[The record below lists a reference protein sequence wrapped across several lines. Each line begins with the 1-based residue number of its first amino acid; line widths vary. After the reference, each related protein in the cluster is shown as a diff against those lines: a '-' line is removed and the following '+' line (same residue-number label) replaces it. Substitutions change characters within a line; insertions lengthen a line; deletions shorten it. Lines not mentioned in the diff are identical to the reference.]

1 MKSLVFATRNKGKLR
16 EVKRLLDT
24 TEIAVRGLD
33 DFNHLPEIVE
43 DGTTFADNAKKKASK
58 IGEILRIPCLADDS
72 GLIVHALNGRPGVHS
87 ARFAGPDADDQR
99 NNCRLLDEMAMIQQK
114 DRHACFQ
121 CVMAL
126 YLPDEPLYVFEGK
139 IEGMILAGE
148 QGDGGF
154 GYDPLFWVPEH
165 NCTMAELPL
174 ELKNQISHRGQA
186 LRKVIEFLSHHPW

>member
-1 MKSLVFATRNKGKLR
+1 MKSLVFATRNPGKLR

-24 TEIAVRGLD
+24 TEITVRGLD
-33 DFNHLPEIVE
+33 DFVDLPDIAE
-43 DGTTFADNAKKKASK
+43 DGATFSDNAKKKASK
-58 IGEILRIPCLADDS
+58 IGAILKTPCLADDS

-99 NNCRLLDEMAMIQQK
+99 NNGRLLDEMDKISER
-114 DRHACFQ
+114 DRRAYFQ

-126 YLPDEPLYVFEGK
+126 YLPGEPLYVFEGK
-139 IEGMILAGE
+139 IDGMILAE
-148 QGDGGF
+148 EKGDGGF
-154 GYDPLFWVPEH
+154 GYDPLFWVPSH

-186 LRKVIEFLSHHPW
+186 LRKVIEFLSHHHW